1 MRAQVAA
8 LADAAA
14 PNVDGAIEFGQPM
27 TFVMQSLTSL
37 VRNATP
43 GAVDFTEIAD
53 ALGLICWLF
62 GDEVVAKLE
71 REIDACADDASA
83 LSREQRE
90 MQEAQIMADMLA
102 VERKECA
109 LIFAAE
115 AQGSVIDFRPDT
127 CGNDQHQMEGRE
139 AVDLFIRPP
148 LAVCRG

>member
-1 MRAQVAA
+1 MREQVAA
-8 LADAAA
+8 LGQAELRTSM
-14 PNVDGAIEFGQPM
+14 VRSKFGHPV

-43 GAVDFTEIAD
+43 GAVGFTETAA
-53 ALGLICWLF
+53 ALGLIAWLF
-62 GDEVVAKLE
+62 TDQLIAKLDKA
-71 REIDACADDASA
+71 IDAAAA

-90 MQEAQIMADMLA
+90 VQEAQIMADMLA

-127 CGNDQHQMEGRE
+127 SVQALLG
-139 AVDLFIRPP
+139 IRLVTAPH
-148 LAVCRG
+148 RRT